1 MGSNF
6 FHGREAGAVDFFIF
20 SAAKARRER
29 ELGPTTET
37 GNEKRRTLRKSRMD
51 GLPNFLGYGTLLA
64 RVLRARE

>member
-20 SAAKARRER
+20 AAKARRER